1 MTFKTRTDA
10 QMNHLTNEVECGNP
24 LALAAKSNA
33 SDNPRWHEAMSGP
46 DIVGYWEAV
55 KVQIA

>member
-1 MTFKTRTDA
+1 
-10 QMNHLTNEVECGNP
+10 MNHLTNEVECGNP

-46 DIVGYWEAV
+46 DRVGYWEAV
-55 KVQIA
+55 KVQFS